1 MTQPAV
7 TAKRRINLTVADDV
21 VVAAREVGLN
31 MSGIAEDALRRA
43 VSEAKRQAWERE
55 HAESIRQYN
64 TTIEQ
69 HGLWSDGLR
78 SV

>member
-1 MTQPAV
+1 MTQPAF

-21 VVAAREVGLN
+21 VVAAREAGLN

-55 HAESIRQYN
+55 HAESIRLYN
-64 TTIEQ
+64 AAVEQ